1 MFWSSEDRVRAR
13 FHYAESR
20 QNKPKGKSLGEICI
34 EMLLTQEII
43 NFTIIFKENPYQNA
57 QQYVALWEG
66 LIMDRLTGSN
76 FWSSESRVK
85 ARFHYAES

>member
-1 MFWSSEDRVRAR
+1 MN
-13 FHYAESR
+13 
-20 QNKPKGKSLGEICI
+20 QNLKKKSL
-34 EMLLTQEII
+34 T
-43 NFTIIFKENPYQNA
+43 KNA

-66 LIMDRLTGSN
+66 LIMDRLTESN